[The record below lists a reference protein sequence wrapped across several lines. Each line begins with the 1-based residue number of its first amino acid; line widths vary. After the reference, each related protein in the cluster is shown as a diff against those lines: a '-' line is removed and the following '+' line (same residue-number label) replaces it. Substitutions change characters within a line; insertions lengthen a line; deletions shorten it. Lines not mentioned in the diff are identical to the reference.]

1 MGRYVIKE
9 YGRGTSAS
17 YHILLNGELV
27 AKKTSW
33 LEVLRVIGDNSYKL
47 LKWGEF

>member
-17 YHILLNGELV
+17 YHILLDGKLV

-33 LEVLRVIGDNSYKL
+33 LQVLRYIGETSYTL
-47 LKWGEF
+47 LRWGEF

>member
-17 YHILLNGELV
+17 YHILLDGVLV
-27 AKKTSW
+27 TKKTSW
-33 LEVLRVIGDNSYKL
+33 LEVLRFIGDNTYE
-47 LKWGEF
+47 LKRWGEF

>member
-1 MGRYVIKE
+1 MGKYVIKE

-27 AKKTSW
+27 AKKTTW
-33 LEVLRVIGDNSYKL
+33 LEVLRYIGESSYIL
-47 LKWGEF
+47 RKWGTF

>member
-1 MGRYVIKE
+1 MYRYVIKE
-9 YGRGTSAS
+9 YGRGASAS

-33 LEVLRVIGDNSYKL
+33 LEVLRVIGDSSYIL
-47 LKWGEF
+47 RKWGTF

>member
-33 LEVLRVIGDNSYKL
+33 LEVLRFIGDSSYKL

>member
-1 MGRYVIKE
+1 MCRYVIKE

-27 AKKTSW
+27 AKKSSW
-33 LEVLRVIGDNSYKL
+33 LEVLRVIGDSSYTL
-47 LKWGEF
+47 RKWGTF

>member
-33 LEVLRVIGDNSYKL
+33 LEVLRVIGDNSYTL
-47 LKWGEF
+47 RKWGTF